1 MMKKISLIILSLVT
15 IFSVLSGCGST
26 YKITGKNTQ
35 SEEKTTESATQSE
48 EKTTESTDEAVESKP
63 DYSAFAGNYEDK
75 FSQRAY
81 AQITESA
88 DKESCHITVHWS
100 SSALEYTEWQMTGIW
115 ADEKLSYTDCIC
127 RTITTEEDKKE
138 NVKTEYENGKGY
150 FTFDGQTGNL
160 SWVGAADEDC
170 RSCVFEKYNGEID

>member
-35 SEEKTTESATQSE
+35 SEEKI
-48 EKTTESTDEAVESKP
+48 TESTDEAVESKP
-63 DYSAFAGNYEDK
+63 EYSAFAGNYEDK

-88 DKESCHITVHWS
+88 DKQSCHITVHWS
-100 SSALEYTEWQMTGIW
+100 SSAWEYTEWQMTGIW
-115 ADEKLSYTDCIC
+115 ADEKLSYSDCLC
-127 RTITTEEDKKE
+127 RTITSDDNGKE
-138 NVKTEYENGKGY
+138 TVKTEYENGKGY

-160 SWVGAADEDC
+160 SWVGAADENC
-170 RSCVFEKYNGEID
+170 RSCIFEKYN